1 MSNSANPGGRPAGRT
16 KTAKI
21 EVAIEPEIKK
31 AFMEKLSQ
39 EGKKASIEIGLWI
52 REYLKDNKEN

>member
-1 MSNSANPGGRPAGRT
+1 MNKSAKPGGRPAGRT
-16 KTAKI
+16 TPATI
-21 EVAIEPEIKK
+21 EVAIEPEIKN

>member
-1 MSNSANPGGRPAGRT
+1 MNNSAKPGGRPAGRT
-16 KTAKI
+16 ETAKI
-21 EVAIEPEIKK
+21 EVAIEPEIKN
-31 AFMEKLSQ
+31 AFMERLSQ